1 MGYLIG
7 FGYLFAVIFGVG
19 LLKKLLRFSVETSR
33 KLIHIFIAFTWLI
46 IYHFFGN
53 TFESLVLPVCF
64 IIINALSYKF
74 KLFKMIEREDG
85 SNHKGTIYYAIAI
98 TLLFIGTLI
107 FKGTLPASGV
117 AVFCLSFGD
126 GAAALFGNLFK
137 KNNPKLI
144 GNKTLIGTICC
155 FIFSIVG
162 IYILGLFV
170 PLGLAFWQILLLSLA
185 TAILELVQ
193 NGFDNFSVSLGVYA
207 LCSVFMLCC

>member
-7 FGYLFAVIFGVG
+7 FGYLFVVIFGVG
-19 LLKKLLRFSVETSR
+19 LLKKLLSFSVETSR
-33 KLIHIFIAFTWLI
+33 KLIHILIAFTWLI

-53 TFESLVLPVCF
+53 TLESLVLPICF

-74 KLFKMIEREDG
+74 KLFKMIEREDS

-107 FKGTLPASGV
+107 FEGTLPASGV

-126 GAAALFGNLFK
+126 GAAALFGSLFK

-162 IYILGLFV
+162 IYILGFFV
-170 PLGLAFWQILLLSLA
+170 PLGLAFWQVLLLSLA

-207 LCSVFMLCC
+207 LSSVFMLCC